1 MCNNFAQIRKQHH
14 LEKIP
19 GKESENLYEHTI
31 LESVKIP
38 KLQNVTYMTRLS
50 FYSRWQTF
58 ILTFACFVDFFLG
71 SFQHLVLGMICA
83 INEKIKTVAIYV
95 FFFLKIGLCK
105 IVDDL
110 CISFLTQSL
119 SSPRY
124 QRKSKLHMSFF
135 VRVGHQWGGGDHVGR
150 TPFRHQLHP
159 LHWRCE

>member
-1 MCNNFAQIRKQHH
+1 MLLDIACEHSFRKIFDLCNNFAQIRKQHH

-58 ILTFACFVDFFLG
+58 ILTFAFFVDFLLG

-95 FFFLKIGLCK
+95 FFFKDWS
-105 IVDDL
+105 V
-110 CISFLTQSL
+110 
-119 SSPRY
+119 
-124 QRKSKLHMSFF
+124 
-135 VRVGHQWGGGDHVGR
+135 
-150 TPFRHQLHP
+150 
-159 LHWRCE
+159 